1 MARKNNYSFLGGVD
15 ERDAKTMISK
25 LKAQDKRLTKKIGGK
40 RAKYKIAPRWTQ
52 LKSQPLSNLL
62 LTEALAPTRPP
73 LPIRCCLTCPAP

>member
-40 RAKYKIAPRWTQ
+40 RAKYKIAPIPKGERDYGFKNWVGIFV
-52 LKSQPLSNLL
+52 K
-62 LTEALAPTRPP
+62 R
-73 LPIRCCLTCPAP
+73 